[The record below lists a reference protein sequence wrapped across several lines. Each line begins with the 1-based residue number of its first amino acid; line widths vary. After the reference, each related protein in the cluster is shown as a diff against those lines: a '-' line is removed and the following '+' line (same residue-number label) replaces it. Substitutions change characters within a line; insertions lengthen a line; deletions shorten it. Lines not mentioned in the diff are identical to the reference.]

1 MNMILRF
8 LFLLIVP
15 AAAAFA
21 LSEPPADSLYQ
32 LKLELV
38 NQDGKNFAL
47 GERAGRPQLVS
58 MFYTSCPY
66 VCPLVIDT
74 LKKTQNEL
82 SAAERAR
89 LDLLLV
95 SFDPERDSAAKLKE
109 TFVQRKLDAATW
121 TLARTDER
129 SVRKLAA
136 ALGVQ
141 YRELENGEVNH
152 SVALVL
158 LDARGRIVA
167 QTDKYGAIDPQFVD
181 TLHKA
186 LAAH

>member
-1 MNMILRF
+1 MNRILRF
-8 LFLLIVP
+8 LFLLVVP

-32 LKLELV
+32 LKFELV
-38 NQDGKNFAL
+38 NQDGRDFAL
-47 GERAGRPQLVS
+47 GDRAGKPQLVS
-58 MFYTSCPY
+58 MFYTSCPF

-74 LKKTQNEL
+74 LKRTQNEL

-89 LDLLLV
+89 LDVLLV
-95 SFDPERDSAAKLKE
+95 SFDPERDTPAKLKE
-109 TFVQRKLDAATW
+109 TFEQRKLDAATW

-129 SVRKLAA
+129 NVRKLAA

-141 YRELENGEVNH
+141 YRELENGEINH

-158 LDARGRIVA
+158 LDAQGRIVA
-167 QTDKYGAIDPQFVD
+167 QTDKYGAVDPDFVAA
-181 TLHKA
+181 LHKG